1 MDKRTAHEIKESIAK
16 LQTELREVE
25 LEERKLTSA
34 VHILH
39 NLGWSFN
46 LKTGNW
52 DKPKVATQPDPFNP
66 KVHNPFRNGYW
77 VENKLFGGYYLVH
90 AVDGNKIQV
99 QKFSHRV
106 GPAMFT
112 HKELYWYHAADF
124 LAAPSQLV
132 R

>member
-1 MDKRTAHEIKESIAK
+1 MAKRTVHEIKESIAK
-16 LQTELREVE
+16 LQAELREVE

-46 LKTGNW
+46 LKTGGW
-52 DKPKVATQPDPFNP
+52 DKPKVSAPLNVFDPN
-66 KVHNPFRNGYW
+66 VHNPFRSGDW
-77 VENKLFGGYYLVH
+77 VQNKLFGGYYRVY

-99 QKFSHRV
+99 QKFANRT
-106 GPAMFT
+106 GPSMFVN
-112 HKELYWYHAADF
+112 KELYWYHAEGF
-124 LAAPSQLV
+124 RSVPSSLI